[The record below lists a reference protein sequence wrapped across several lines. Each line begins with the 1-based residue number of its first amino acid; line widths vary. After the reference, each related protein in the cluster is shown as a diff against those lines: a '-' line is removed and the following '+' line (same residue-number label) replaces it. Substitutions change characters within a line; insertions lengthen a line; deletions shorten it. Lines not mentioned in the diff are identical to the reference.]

1 MIDRSRCYVI
11 MPDGRS
17 LSGRHGEQGTL
28 MDTSY
33 THPAGP
39 LVVALVFLAVFNVL
53 AFFTWGYGVLTFFM
67 LIAAVILVLSVWRF
81 RDRLPKTATPP
92 GHAARPYSLLA
103 AAAIV
108 IITVI
113 HMTSLGRFLGNPK
126 LENRA
131 TDIAINT
138 FVASDVFFGK
148 GENPYTSRC
157 QVLHSVTDAENVR
170 VEDGRVTMFGVRYYY
185 GYPYFPMMFISYA
198 PFNLIESDYNAIRI
212 GNLVFYLVSLM
223 GVWWLAR
230 RLAPREFTY
239 YPALLAVLCFT
250 GIWKW
255 GRELFRMGV
264 TDIVIGVF
272 LLYVFVS
279 LLHRRT
285 ALAGILM
292 GCALACKLAPGVL
305 VFIVI
310 ALWLRGRPRDLR
322 IFCLWAI
329 GFTLALI
336 VPFVV
341 WSPSGFLSATIL
353 YYLTYH
359 AGGTTTSLWYFMP
372 DPLKTPLLVVGAGLV
387 LYIFYRAFRAK
398 AAPLTTPLTLA
409 FVAQLVFAAF
419 NRMTHLNYVWS
430 VYALGCVALA
440 VGAFSVRHPRE
451 ATP

>member
-1 MIDRSRCYVI
+1 
-11 MPDGRS
+11 
-17 LSGRHGEQGTL
+17 

-39 LVVALVFLAVFNVL
+39 LAIALVFLVIFNVL
-53 AFFTWGYGVLTFFM
+53 GFFTWGYGVLTFFM
-67 LIAAVILVLSVWRF
+67 LIAAVALVLSVRRF
-81 RDRLPKTATPP
+81 RDRLPGTAGNAGPT
-92 GHAARPYSLLA
+92 ARPYSVVVA
-103 AAAIV
+103 AVIV
-108 IITVI
+108 AVTLIHVI
-113 HMTSLGRFLGNPK
+113 SLSRFLGDPK
-126 LENRA
+126 FENRA
-131 TDIAINT
+131 ADIAINT
-138 FVASDVFFGK
+138 FVASGVFFGK

-157 QVLHSVTDAENVR
+157 QVLHNVTDAENVS
-170 VEDGRVTMFGVRYYY
+170 VEDGRITMFGVRYYY

-198 PFNLIESDYNAIRI
+198 PFRLVESNYNAIRI
-212 GNLVFYLVSLM
+212 GNLVFYLLSLA
-223 GVWWLAR
+223 GIWWLVR
-230 RLAPREFTY
+230 GLAPREFAS

-279 LLHRRT
+279 LLHRKT

-329 GFTLALI
+329 GVALAII

-359 AGGTTTSLWYFMP
+359 AGGTNTSLWYFMP
-372 DPLKTPLLVVGAGLV
+372 DPLKTPLLIVGAGLV
-387 LYIFYRAFRAK
+387 LYVLYRAFRAK
-398 AAPLTTPLTLA
+398 AAPLATPLTLA
-409 FVAQLVFAAF
+409 FVAQLLFAAF

-430 VYALGCVALA
+430 VYALGCVALV
-440 VGAFSVRHPRE
+440 VGAFSVRNPRE